1 MTLLESLPTE
11 IEVVEFEQFLEKIK
25 RDFPA
30 NKYPELFIHY
40 QQVDGKILIL
50 GIGKS
55 GECGEQAYRAYREH
69 PEFRKRKSETR
80 LLRIPKTGLL
90 LR

>member
-11 IEVVEFEQFLEKIK
+11 IEEIEFDQFLEMIK

-40 QQVDGKILIL
+40 QQVDDKILIL

-55 GECGEQAYRAYREH
+55 GECGQQAYRAYKEH
-69 PEFRKRKSETR
+69 PELRKRISETR

>member
-11 IEVVEFEQFLEKIK
+11 IEEIEFEQFLENIK
-25 RDFPA
+25 RDFPT
-30 NKYPELFIHY
+30 NEFPELFIHY
-40 QQVDGKILIL
+40 QRVDDKILIL

-55 GECGEQAYRAYREH
+55 GECGQQAYRAYKEN
-69 PEFRKRKSETR
+69 PELKKRRSETR
-80 LLRIPKTGLL
+80 MLRIPKTGLL

>member
-1 MTLLESLPTE
+1 MALLGSLPTE
-11 IEVVEFEQFLEKIK
+11 IEASGFEEFFEKIK
-25 RDFPA
+25 SDFPA
-30 NKYPELFIHY
+30 DEFPELFIHY

-50 GIGKS
+50 GMGKS
-55 GECGEQAYRAYREH
+55 GECGEQAYRAYKEH
-69 PEFRKRKSETR
+69 PELKKRKSETR

>member
-1 MTLLESLPTE
+1 MLENLPKE
-11 IEVVEFEQFLEKIK
+11 IEEIEFEQFLEKIK

-30 NKYPELFIHY
+30 NEFPELFVHY
-40 QQVDGKILIL
+40 QRVDGKILIL
-50 GIGKS
+50 GLGKS
-55 GECGEQAYRAYREH
+55 GECGQQAYRAYKEH
-69 PEFRKRKSETR
+69 PKLRKRKSETR

>member
-1 MTLLESLPTE
+1 MTLLESLPAE
-11 IEVVEFEQFLEKIK
+11 IEAIEFEQFLENIK

-30 NKYPELFIHY
+30 DEFPEIFIHY
-40 QQVDGKILIL
+40 QRVDGKILIL
-50 GIGKS
+50 GFGKS
-55 GECGEQAYRAYREH
+55 GECGEQAYRAYQEQ
-69 PEFRKRKSETR
+69 PELKKRKSETR

>member
-69 PEFRKRKSETR
+69 PEPRKRKSETR

>member
-1 MTLLESLPTE
+1 LEA
-11 IEVVEFEQFLEKIK
+11 IK

-30 NKYPELFIHY
+30 NEFPELFIHY
-40 QQVDGKILIL
+40 QQVDDKIIIL

-55 GECGEQAYRAYREH
+55 GECGEQAYRAYKEH
-69 PEFRKRKSETR
+69 PELRKRKSETR